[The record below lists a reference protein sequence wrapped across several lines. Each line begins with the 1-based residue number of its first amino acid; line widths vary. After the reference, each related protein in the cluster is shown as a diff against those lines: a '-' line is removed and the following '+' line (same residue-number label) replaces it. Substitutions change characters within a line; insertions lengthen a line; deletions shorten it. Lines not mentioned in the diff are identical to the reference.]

1 MKGGFFF
8 SRHSLYL
15 KGIINHKSIKMKK
28 FLLLL
33 LLNISMLSAQEG
45 EMRINMWY
53 GTINN
58 SDVEEHLALEKH
70 FKSVWK
76 QQRDAGLLTNWEM
89 YQLINPHVAS
99 TETTYL
105 YVKFYTEENR
115 KKSANISGI
124 PEGLDAET
132 WDVIRQKQISHFT
145 KIYSTNVSYKGGFN
159 NSVEGMKP
167 ADYAVINSMSVDWY
181 RQADYE
187 SMELKTF
194 MPINKKN
201 GMKAWALTK
210 VLDQLGTER
219 KTNYYTVDFYDTL
232 EELYTLRSNT
242 SKMSKSTIDAN
253 KKMDQMR
260 SLLSSDIFRRVDYL
274 DKK

>member
-1 MKGGFFF
+1 
-8 SRHSLYL
+8 
-15 KGIINHKSIKMKK
+15 MKK
-28 FLLLL
+28 LLFLFTLLVGQ
-33 LLNISMLSAQEG
+33 SFFAQEG
-45 EMRINMWY
+45 ETRINMWY

-76 QQRDAGLLTNWEM
+76 QQKGAGLLANWEM
-89 YQLINPHVAS
+89 WQLLNPDKAS

-115 KKSANISGI
+115 KKSASISGI

-132 WDVIRQKQISHFT
+132 WDIITDTQMSHFK
-145 KIYSTNVSYKGGFN
+145 KIYSTDVSYKGGFN
-159 NSVEGMKP
+159 NSVEGTKP
-167 ADYAVINSMSVDWY
+167 ADYAIINSMNVDWY

-201 GMKAWALTK
+201 GMNAWALTK
-210 VLDQLGTER
+210 VLDQFGTER
-219 KTNYYTVDFYDTL
+219 KINYYTVDFFDTL
-232 EELYTLRSNT
+232 EEIYTMRSNT
-242 SKMSKSTIDAN
+242 SKMNKSDVDAN
-253 KKMDQMR
+253 KKMDQIR
-260 SLLSSDIFRRVDYL
+260 SLLSSDIFKRIDYL

>member
-1 MKGGFFF
+1 
-8 SRHSLYL
+8 
-15 KGIINHKSIKMKK
+15 MKK
-28 FLLLL
+28 LLFLFTLLVGQ
-33 LLNISMLSAQEG
+33 SFFAQEG
-45 EMRINMWY
+45 ETRINMWY

-76 QQRDAGLLTNWEM
+76 QQKEAGLLTNWEM
-89 YQLINPHVAS
+89 WQLLNPDKAS
-99 TETTYL
+99 IETTYL

-115 KKSANISGI
+115 KKSASISGI

-132 WDVIRQKQISHFT
+132 WDIITDTQMSHFK
-145 KIYSTNVSYKGGFN
+145 KIYSTDVSYKGGFN
-159 NSVEGMKP
+159 NSVEGTKP
-167 ADYAVINSMSVDWY
+167 ADYAIINSMNVDWY

-201 GMKAWALTK
+201 GMNAWALTK
-210 VLDQLGTER
+210 VLDQFGTER
-219 KTNYYTVDFYDTL
+219 KINYYTVDFFDTL
-232 EELYTLRSNT
+232 EEIYTMRSNT
-242 SKMSKSTIDAN
+242 SKMNKSDVDAN
-253 KKMDQMR
+253 KKMDQIR
-260 SLLSSDIFRRVDYL
+260 SLLSSDIFKRIDYL

>member
-1 MKGGFFF
+1 
-8 SRHSLYL
+8 
-15 KGIINHKSIKMKK
+15 MKK
-28 FLLLL
+28 LLFL
-33 LLNISMLSAQEG
+33 ISLVLVTSVSAQKG

-58 SDVEEHLALEKH
+58 SDVEEHLAFEKH

-76 QQRDAGLLTNWEM
+76 QQKDAGLLTNWEM
-89 YQLINPHVAS
+89 WQLINPHEAS

-105 YVKFYTEENR
+105 YVKFYTDENR
-115 KKSANISGI
+115 KKSVNISGI

-132 WDVIRQKQISHFT
+132 WDLIREKQLSHFT
-145 KIYSTNVSYKGGFN
+145 KIYSTDVSYKGGFN
-159 NSVEGMKP
+159 NSVEGSRP

-181 RQADYE
+181 KQADYE

-194 MPINKKN
+194 MPINKNN

-210 VLDQLGTER
+210 VLDQFGTER
-219 KTNYYTVDFYDTL
+219 KVNYYTVDFFDTL

-242 SKMSKSTIDAN
+242 SKLSKNNIDAN
-253 KKMDQMR
+253 KKIDQIR

-274 DKK
+274 DK

>member
-1 MKGGFFF
+1 
-8 SRHSLYL
+8 
-15 KGIINHKSIKMKK
+15 MKK
-28 FLLLL
+28 LLFLFTLLVGQ
-33 LLNISMLSAQEG
+33 SFFAQEG
-45 EMRINMWY
+45 ETRINMWY

-76 QQRDAGLLTNWEM
+76 QQKEAGLLANWEM
-89 YQLINPHVAS
+89 WQLLNPNEAS

-115 KKSANISGI
+115 KKSASISGI

-132 WDVIRQKQISHFT
+132 WDIIIDTQMSHFK
-145 KIYSTNVSYKGGFN
+145 KIYSTDVSYKGGFN
-159 NSVEGMKP
+159 NSVEGTKP
-167 ADYAVINSMSVDWY
+167 ADYAIINSMNVDWY

-201 GMKAWALTK
+201 GMNAWALTK
-210 VLDQLGTER
+210 VLDQFGTER
-219 KTNYYTVDFYDTL
+219 KINYYTVDFFDTL
-232 EELYTLRSNT
+232 EEIYTMRSNT
-242 SKMSKSTIDAN
+242 SKMNKSDVDAN
-253 KKMDQMR
+253 KKMDQIR
-260 SLLSSDIFRRVDYL
+260 SLLSSDIFKRIDYL

>member
-1 MKGGFFF
+1 
-8 SRHSLYL
+8 
-15 KGIINHKSIKMKK
+15 MKK
-28 FLLLL
+28 LLLL
-33 LLNISMLSAQEG
+33 FTLIIGLSVYAQEG

-53 GTINN
+53 GTVNN

-89 YQLINPHVAS
+89 WQLVNPYEGS

-115 KKSANISGI
+115 KNSVTISGI
-124 PEGLDAET
+124 PEDLDSET
-132 WDVIRQKQISHFT
+132 WDVIRKKQLSHFT
-145 KIYSTNVSYKGGFN
+145 KIYSTDVSYKGGFN
-159 NSVEGMKP
+159 NSVEGSEP
-167 ADYAVINSMSVDWY
+167 AEYAVINSMSVDWY
-181 RQADYE
+181 RHAEYE

-194 MPINKKN
+194 MPINKRN
-201 GMKAWALTK
+201 GMNAWALTK

-219 KTNYYTVDFYDTL
+219 KTNYYTVDFYNTL
-232 EELYTLRSNT
+232 EELYTQRSNT
-242 SKMSKSTIDAN
+242 SKMSKNNIDAN
-253 KKMDQMR
+253 KEMDQMR
-260 SLLSSDIFRRVDYL
+260 SLLSSDIFRRIDYL

>member
-1 MKGGFFF
+1 
-8 SRHSLYL
+8 
-15 KGIINHKSIKMKK
+15 MKK
-28 FLLLL
+28 LLFLFTLLV
-33 LLNISMLSAQEG
+33 SQSFFAQEG

-76 QQRDAGLLTNWEM
+76 QQKEAGLLANWEM
-89 YQLINPHVAS
+89 WQLLNPDKAS

-115 KKSANISGI
+115 KKSASISGI

-132 WDVIRQKQISHFT
+132 WDIITDTQMSHFK
-145 KIYSTNVSYKGGFN
+145 KIYSTDVSYKGGFN
-159 NSVEGMKP
+159 NSVEGTKP
-167 ADYAVINSMSVDWY
+167 ADYAIINSMNVDWY

-201 GMKAWALTK
+201 GMNAWALTK
-210 VLDQLGTER
+210 VLDQFGTER
-219 KTNYYTVDFYDTL
+219 KINYYTVDFFDTL
-232 EELYTLRSNT
+232 EEIYTMRSNT
-242 SKMSKSTIDAN
+242 SKMSKSNVDAN
-253 KKMDQMR
+253 KKMDQIR
-260 SLLSSDIFRRVDYL
+260 SILSSDIFKRIDYL

>member
-1 MKGGFFF
+1 
-8 SRHSLYL
+8 
-15 KGIINHKSIKMKK
+15 MKK
-28 FLLLL
+28 LLFILTL
-33 LLNISMLSAQEG
+33 IIGLSVSAQEG

-70 FKSVWK
+70 FKSIWK

-89 YQLINPHVAS
+89 WQLVNPNVAS

-115 KKSANISGI
+115 KNSANFSGV
-124 PEGLDAET
+124 PEGLDAQT
-132 WDVIRQKQISHFT
+132 WSLISEKQLSHFT
-145 KIYSTNVSYKGGFN
+145 KIYSTDVSYKGGFN
-159 NSVEGMKP
+159 NSVESSKP

-181 RQADYE
+181 KQADYE

-201 GMKAWALTK
+201 GMNAWALTK

-219 KTNYYTVDFYDTL
+219 KTNYYTVDFYNTL
-232 EELYTLRSNT
+232 EELYTQRSNT
-242 SKMSKSTIDAN
+242 SKMSKNNIDAN
-253 KKMDQMR
+253 KKMDQIR
-260 SLLSSDIFRRVDYL
+260 SLISSDIFRLVDYL

>member
-1 MKGGFFF
+1 
-8 SRHSLYL
+8 
-15 KGIINHKSIKMKK
+15 MKK
-28 FLLLL
+28 LLFLFTLLVGQ
-33 LLNISMLSAQEG
+33 SFFAQEG
-45 EMRINMWY
+45 ETRINMWY

-76 QQRDAGLLTNWEM
+76 QQKEAGLLANWEM
-89 YQLINPHVAS
+89 WQLLNPDKAS

-115 KKSANISGI
+115 KKSASISGI

-132 WDVIRQKQISHFT
+132 WDIITDTQMSHFK
-145 KIYSTNVSYKGGFN
+145 KIYSTDVSYKGGFN
-159 NSVEGMKP
+159 NSVEGTKP
-167 ADYAVINSMSVDWY
+167 ADYAIINSMNVDWY

-201 GMKAWALTK
+201 GMNAWALTK
-210 VLDQLGTER
+210 VLDQFGTER
-219 KTNYYTVDFYDTL
+219 KINYYTVDFFDTL
-232 EELYTLRSNT
+232 EEIYTMRSNT
-242 SKMSKSTIDAN
+242 SKMNKSDVDAN
-253 KKMDQMR
+253 KKMDQIR
-260 SLLSSDIFRRVDYL
+260 SLLSSDIFKRIDYL

>member
-1 MKGGFFF
+1 
-8 SRHSLYL
+8 
-15 KGIINHKSIKMKK
+15 MKK
-28 FLLLL
+28 LLFLFTLLVGQ
-33 LLNISMLSAQEG
+33 SFFAQEG
-45 EMRINMWY
+45 ETRINMWY

-76 QQRDAGLLTNWEM
+76 QQKEAGLLANWEM
-89 YQLINPHVAS
+89 WQLLNPNEAS

-115 KKSANISGI
+115 KKSASISGI

-132 WDVIRQKQISHFT
+132 WDIITDTQMSHFK
-145 KIYSTNVSYKGGFN
+145 KIYSTDVSYKGGFN
-159 NSVEGMKP
+159 NSVEGTKP
-167 ADYAVINSMSVDWY
+167 ADYAIINSMNVDWY

-201 GMKAWALTK
+201 GMNAWALTK
-210 VLDQLGTER
+210 VLDQFGTER
-219 KTNYYTVDFYDTL
+219 KINYYTVDFFDTL
-232 EELYTLRSNT
+232 EEIYTMRSNT
-242 SKMSKSTIDAN
+242 SKMNKSDVDAN
-253 KKMDQMR
+253 KKMDQIR
-260 SLLSSDIFRRVDYL
+260 SLLSSDIFKRIDYL

>member
-1 MKGGFFF
+1 
-8 SRHSLYL
+8 
-15 KGIINHKSIKMKK
+15 MKK
-28 FLLLL
+28 LLFLFTLLVGQ
-33 LLNISMLSAQEG
+33 SFFAQEG

-76 QQRDAGLLTNWEM
+76 QQKEAGLLANWEM
-89 YQLINPHVAS
+89 WQLLNPDKAS

-115 KKSANISGI
+115 KKSASISGI

-132 WDVIRQKQISHFT
+132 WDIITDTQMSHFK
-145 KIYSTNVSYKGGFN
+145 KIYSTDVSYKGGFN
-159 NSVEGMKP
+159 NSVEGTKP
-167 ADYAVINSMSVDWY
+167 ADYAKINSMNVDWY

-201 GMKAWALTK
+201 GMNAWALTK
-210 VLDQLGTER
+210 VLDQFGTER
-219 KTNYYTVDFYDTL
+219 KINYYTVDFFDTL
-232 EELYTLRSNT
+232 EEIYTMRSNT
-242 SKMSKSTIDAN
+242 SKMNKSNVDAN
-253 KKMDQMR
+253 KKMDQIR
-260 SLLSSDIFRRVDYL
+260 SILSSDIFKRIDYL

>member
-1 MKGGFFF
+1 
-8 SRHSLYL
+8 
-15 KGIINHKSIKMKK
+15 MKK
-28 FLLLL
+28 LLFLFTLLVGQ
-33 LLNISMLSAQEG
+33 SFFAQEG
-45 EMRINMWY
+45 ETRINMWY

-76 QQRDAGLLTNWEM
+76 QQKEAGLLANWEM
-89 YQLINPHVAS
+89 WQLLNPNEAS

-115 KKSANISGI
+115 KKSASISGI

-132 WDVIRQKQISHFT
+132 WDIITDMQMSHFK
-145 KIYSTNVSYKGGFN
+145 KIYSTDVSYKGGFN
-159 NSVEGMKP
+159 NSVEGTKP
-167 ADYAVINSMSVDWY
+167 ADYAIINSMNVDWY

-201 GMKAWALTK
+201 GMNAWALTK
-210 VLDQLGTER
+210 VLDQFGTER
-219 KTNYYTVDFYDTL
+219 KINYYTVDFFDTL
-232 EELYTLRSNT
+232 EEIYTMRSNT
-242 SKMSKSTIDAN
+242 SKMNKSDVDAN
-253 KKMDQMR
+253 KKMDQIR
-260 SLLSSDIFRRVDYL
+260 SILSSDIFKRIDYL

>member
-1 MKGGFFF
+1 
-8 SRHSLYL
+8 
-15 KGIINHKSIKMKK
+15 MKK
-28 FLLLL
+28 LLFLFTLLV
-33 LLNISMLSAQEG
+33 SQSFFAQEG

-76 QQRDAGLLTNWEM
+76 QQKEAGLLANWEM
-89 YQLINPHVAS
+89 WQLLNPNEAS

-115 KKSANISGI
+115 KKSASISGI

-132 WDVIRQKQISHFT
+132 WDIITDTQMSHFK
-145 KIYSTNVSYKGGFN
+145 KIYSTDVSYKGGFN
-159 NSVEGMKP
+159 NSVEGTKP
-167 ADYAVINSMSVDWY
+167 ADYAIINSMNVDWY

-201 GMKAWALTK
+201 GMNAWALTK
-210 VLDQLGTER
+210 VLDQFGTER
-219 KTNYYTVDFYDTL
+219 KINYYTVDFFDTL
-232 EELYTLRSNT
+232 EEIYTMRSNT
-242 SKMSKSTIDAN
+242 SKMNKSNVDAN
-253 KKMDQMR
+253 KKMDQIR
-260 SLLSSDIFRRVDYL
+260 SILSSDIFKRIDYL

>member
-1 MKGGFFF
+1 
-8 SRHSLYL
+8 
-15 KGIINHKSIKMKK
+15 MKK
-28 FLLLL
+28 LLFLFTLLVGQ
-33 LLNISMLSAQEG
+33 SFFAQEG
-45 EMRINMWY
+45 ETRINMWY

-76 QQRDAGLLTNWEM
+76 QQKEAGLLANWEM
-89 YQLINPHVAS
+89 WQLLNPNEAS

-115 KKSANISGI
+115 KKSDSISGI

-132 WDVIRQKQISHFT
+132 WDIITDTQMSHFK
-145 KIYSTNVSYKGGFN
+145 KIYSTDVSYKGGFN
-159 NSVEGMKP
+159 NSVEGTKP
-167 ADYAVINSMSVDWY
+167 ADYAIINSMNVDWY

-201 GMKAWALTK
+201 GMNAWALTK
-210 VLDQLGTER
+210 VLDQFGTER
-219 KTNYYTVDFYDTL
+219 KINYYTVDFFDTL
-232 EELYTLRSNT
+232 EEIYTMRSNT
-242 SKMSKSTIDAN
+242 SKMNKSDVDAN
-253 KKMDQMR
+253 KKMDQIR
-260 SLLSSDIFRRVDYL
+260 SLLSSDIFKRIDYL

>member
-1 MKGGFFF
+1 
-8 SRHSLYL
+8 
-15 KGIINHKSIKMKK
+15 MKK
-28 FLLLL
+28 TLFLFSLLIGL
-33 LLNISMLSAQEG
+33 SVSAQEG

-76 QQRDAGLLTNWEM
+76 QQRDAGLLINWEM
-89 YQLINPHVAS
+89 WQLINPHEAS

-105 YVKFYTEENR
+105 YTKFYTEENR

-132 WDVIRQKQISHFT
+132 WEVINEKQLSHFT
-145 KIYSTNVSYKGGFN
+145 KIYSTDVSYKGGFN
-159 NSVEGMKP
+159 NSVEGSKP

-181 RQADYE
+181 RQAEYE

-194 MPINKKN
+194 MPINQKN

-210 VLDQLGTER
+210 VLNQFGTER

-232 EELYTLRSNT
+232 EDIYTLRSNT
-242 SKMSKSTIDAN
+242 SKMNKSTIDAN
-253 KKMDQMR
+253 KKMDQIR
-260 SLLSSDIFRRVDYL
+260 SLLSSGIFKRVDYL
-274 DKK
+274 NK

>member
-1 MKGGFFF
+1 
-8 SRHSLYL
+8 
-15 KGIINHKSIKMKK
+15 MKK
-28 FLLLL
+28 LLFLFTLLV
-33 LLNISMLSAQEG
+33 SQSFFAQEG

-76 QQRDAGLLTNWEM
+76 QQKEAGLLTNWEM
-89 YQLINPHVAS
+89 WQLLNPNEAS

-115 KKSANISGI
+115 KKSASISGI

-132 WDVIRQKQISHFT
+132 WDIITDTQMSHFK
-145 KIYSTNVSYKGGFN
+145 KIYSTDVSYKGGFN
-159 NSVEGMKP
+159 NSVEGTKP
-167 ADYAVINSMSVDWY
+167 ADYAIINSMNVDWY

-201 GMKAWALTK
+201 GMNAWALTK
-210 VLDQLGTER
+210 VLDQFGTER
-219 KTNYYTVDFYDTL
+219 KINYYTVDFFDTL
-232 EELYTLRSNT
+232 EEIYTMRSNT
-242 SKMSKSTIDAN
+242 SKMNKSDVDAN
-253 KKMDQMR
+253 KKMDQIR
-260 SLLSSDIFRRVDYL
+260 SLLSSDIFKRIDYL

>member
-1 MKGGFFF
+1 
-8 SRHSLYL
+8 
-15 KGIINHKSIKMKK
+15 MKK
-28 FLLLL
+28 LLFLFTLLVGQ
-33 LLNISMLSAQEG
+33 SFFAQEG
-45 EMRINMWY
+45 ETRINMWY

-76 QQRDAGLLTNWEM
+76 QQKEAGLLANWEM
-89 YQLINPHVAS
+89 WQLLNPNEAS

-115 KKSANISGI
+115 KKSASISGI

-132 WDVIRQKQISHFT
+132 WDIITDTQMSHFK
-145 KIYSTNVSYKGGFN
+145 KIYSTDVSYKGGFN
-159 NSVEGMKP
+159 NSVEGTKP
-167 ADYAVINSMSVDWY
+167 ADYAIINSMNVDWY

-201 GMKAWALTK
+201 GMNAWALTK
-210 VLDQLGTER
+210 VLDQFGTER
-219 KTNYYTVDFYDTL
+219 KINYYTVDFFDTL
-232 EELYTLRSNT
+232 EEIYTMRSNT
-242 SKMSKSTIDAN
+242 SKMSKSNVDAN
-253 KKMDQMR
+253 KKMDQIR
-260 SLLSSDIFRRVDYL
+260 SILSSDIFKRVDYL
-274 DKK
+274 DK

>member
-1 MKGGFFF
+1 
-8 SRHSLYL
+8 
-15 KGIINHKSIKMKK
+15 MKK
-28 FLLLL
+28 LLFLFTLLVGQ
-33 LLNISMLSAQEG
+33 SFFAQEG
-45 EMRINMWY
+45 ETRINMWY

-76 QQRDAGLLTNWEM
+76 QQKEAGLLANWEM
-89 YQLINPHVAS
+89 WQLLNPDKAS

-115 KKSANISGI
+115 KKSASISGI

-132 WDVIRQKQISHFT
+132 WDIITDTQMSHFK
-145 KIYSTNVSYKGGFN
+145 KIYSTDVSYKGGFN
-159 NSVEGMKP
+159 NSVEGTKP
-167 ADYAVINSMSVDWY
+167 ADYAIINSMNVDWY
-181 RQADYE
+181 RQAEYE

-201 GMKAWALTK
+201 GMNAWALTK
-210 VLDQLGTER
+210 VLDQFGTER
-219 KTNYYTVDFYDTL
+219 KINYYTVDFFDTL
-232 EELYTLRSNT
+232 EEIYTMRSNT
-242 SKMSKSTIDAN
+242 SKMNKSDVDAN
-253 KKMDQMR
+253 KKMDQIR
-260 SLLSSDIFRRVDYL
+260 SLLSSDIFKRIDYL

>member
-1 MKGGFFF
+1 
-8 SRHSLYL
+8 
-15 KGIINHKSIKMKK
+15 MKK
-28 FLLLL
+28 LLFLFTLLVGQ
-33 LLNISMLSAQEG
+33 SFFAQEG
-45 EMRINMWY
+45 ETRINMWY

-76 QQRDAGLLTNWEM
+76 QQKEAGLLANWEM
-89 YQLINPHVAS
+89 WQLLNPNEAS

-115 KKSANISGI
+115 KKSASISGI

-132 WDVIRQKQISHFT
+132 WDIITDTHMSHFK
-145 KIYSTNVSYKGGFN
+145 KIYSTDVSYKGGFN
-159 NSVEGMKP
+159 NSVEGTKP
-167 ADYAVINSMSVDWY
+167 ADYAIINSMNVDWY

-201 GMKAWALTK
+201 GMNAWALTK
-210 VLDQLGTER
+210 VLDQFGTER
-219 KTNYYTVDFYDTL
+219 KINYYTVDFFDTL
-232 EELYTLRSNT
+232 EEIYTMRSNT
-242 SKMSKSTIDAN
+242 SKMNKSDVDAN
-253 KKMDQMR
+253 KKMDQIR
-260 SLLSSDIFRRVDYL
+260 SLLSSDIFKRIDYL

>member
-1 MKGGFFF
+1 
-8 SRHSLYL
+8 
-15 KGIINHKSIKMKK
+15 MKK
-28 FLLLL
+28 LLFLFTLLVGQAFF
-33 LLNISMLSAQEG
+33 AQEG
-45 EMRINMWY
+45 ETRINMWY

-76 QQRDAGLLTNWEM
+76 QQKEAGLLANWEM
-89 YQLINPHVAS
+89 WQLLNPDKAS

-115 KKSANISGI
+115 KKSASISGI

-132 WDVIRQKQISHFT
+132 WDIITDMQMSHFK
-145 KIYSTNVSYKGGFN
+145 KIYSTDVSYKGGFN
-159 NSVEGMKP
+159 NSVEGTKP
-167 ADYAVINSMSVDWY
+167 ADYAIINSMNVDWY

-201 GMKAWALTK
+201 GMNAWALTK
-210 VLDQLGTER
+210 VLDQFGTER
-219 KTNYYTVDFYDTL
+219 KINYYTVDFFDTL
-232 EELYTLRSNT
+232 EEIYTMRSNT
-242 SKMSKSTIDAN
+242 SKMNKSDVDAN
-253 KKMDQMR
+253 KKMDQIR
-260 SLLSSDIFRRVDYL
+260 SLLSSDIFKRIDYL

>member
-1 MKGGFFF
+1 
-8 SRHSLYL
+8 
-15 KGIINHKSIKMKK
+15 MKK
-28 FLLLL
+28 ILFLFTLLIGL
-33 LLNISMLSAQEG
+33 SVSAQEG

-58 SDVEEHLALEKH
+58 SDIEDHLALEQH

-89 YQLINPHVAS
+89 WQLINPHEAS

-105 YVKFYTEENR
+105 YTKFYTEENR

-132 WDVIRQKQISHFT
+132 WDVVREKQMSHFT

-159 NSVEGMKP
+159 NSVEGSKP
-167 ADYAVINSMSVDWY
+167 ADYAVINCMSVDWY
-181 RQADYE
+181 RQAEYE

-194 MPINKKN
+194 MPINQKN

-232 EELYTLRSNT
+232 EDIYTLRSNT
-242 SKMSKSTIDAN
+242 SKMNKSAIDAN
-253 KKMDQMR
+253 KKMDQIR
-260 SLLSSDIFRRVDYL
+260 SLLSSGIFKRIDSL
-274 DKK
+274 DK

>member
-1 MKGGFFF
+1 
-8 SRHSLYL
+8 
-15 KGIINHKSIKMKK
+15 MKK
-28 FLLLL
+28 LLLL
-33 LLNISMLSAQEG
+33 FTLLVGQSFFAQEG
-45 EMRINMWY
+45 ETRINMWY

-76 QQRDAGLLTNWEM
+76 QQKEAGLLANWEM
-89 YQLINPHVAS
+89 WQLLNPNEAS

-115 KKSANISGI
+115 KKSASISGI

-132 WDVIRQKQISHFT
+132 WDIITDTQMSHFK
-145 KIYSTNVSYKGGFN
+145 KIYSTDVSYKGGFN
-159 NSVEGMKP
+159 NSVEGTKP
-167 ADYAVINSMSVDWY
+167 ADYAIINSMNVDWY

-201 GMKAWALTK
+201 GMNAWALTK
-210 VLDQLGTER
+210 VLDQFGTER
-219 KTNYYTVDFYDTL
+219 KINYYTVDFFDTL
-232 EELYTLRSNT
+232 EEIYTMRSNT
-242 SKMSKSTIDAN
+242 SKMNKSDVDAN
-253 KKMDQMR
+253 KKMDQIR
-260 SLLSSDIFRRVDYL
+260 SLLSSDIFKRIDYL